1 MDIPDTLCEYEPE
14 FIGYCNLLTEYPL
27 NVKFYLL
34 LMKKPQTKNIQI

>member
-27 NVKFYLL
+27 NVKFPPPYEE
-34 LMKKPQTKNIQI
+34 TSD